1 MAADLHDTIEQH
13 LAGVKIML
21 AAVRVRMSLRG
32 LPDNLGSSRTQNL
45 VMIVREAVTNAVK
58 HGKAKTIAIVCDP
71 VENGFVLRILNDGE
85 PFDRSTALGPE
96 TGHYGLAGMEE
107 RAKRGNFKLSFG
119 SDGKW
124 TQVKLEVAT

>member
-1 MAADLHDTIEQH
+1 
-13 LAGVKIML
+13 ML